1 MNILRGLCLD
11 IHVNCIEVY
20 FQQIKDWEVARNS
33 RSLNSSHGDFN
44 LARRVQREEVRRPG
58 RPVQCRQSG
67 RARRRVR
74 EERREGAGVIDWHW
88 RERDTVLI
96 LFIMPPHT
104 LARAAHGH
112 QAADSTSGSFL
123 ASLTSRPQPRPGKTG

>member
-1 MNILRGLCLD
+1 MNILRGMCLD
-11 IHVNCIEVY
+11 IHVNCKEVY

-67 RARRRVR
+67 RARRRV
-74 EERREGAGVIDWHW
+74 ERREGAGVIDWHW
-88 RERDTVLI
+88 RERET
-96 LFIMPPHT
+96 
-104 LARAAHGH
+104 
-112 QAADSTSGSFL
+112 QC
-123 ASLTSRPQPRPGKTG
+123 

>member
-11 IHVNCIEVY
+11 IHVNCIVY

-88 RERDTVLI
+88 RERERET
-96 LFIMPPHT
+96 
-104 LARAAHGH
+104 
-112 QAADSTSGSFL
+112 QC
-123 ASLTSRPQPRPGKTG
+123 